1 MRLSRSAR
9 RRQERYSV
17 FPTRIVTGICTRLW
31 NTRRKSNMNNRTF
44 CANKALKIFIKEE
57 IIMAVDPKDLAG
69 VELAEGEEITAET
82 LDELS
87 NGKGDDEDE

>member
-1 MRLSRSAR
+1 
-9 RRQERYSV
+9 
-17 FPTRIVTGICTRLW
+17 
-31 NTRRKSNMNNRTF
+31 MNNRTF
-44 CANKALKIFIKEE
+44 CANKTLKIFIKEE

>member
-1 MRLSRSAR
+1 M
-9 RRQERYSV
+9 
-17 FPTRIVTGICTRLW
+17 
-31 NTRRKSNMNNRTF
+31 
-44 CANKALKIFIKEE
+44 KIFIKEE